1 MKTELAM
8 VRLGQNESHESFR
21 SDASRNER
29 KGRGGSIRCT
39 AIDLRDCG
47 GPKFCFAGSTMR
59 SLSLLG
65 CFLFSALLGFAAS
78 PSVLVCGGN
87 MMNGNHFADVAL
99 PALRTHYAGCK
110 NIALVL
116 HATLPADCDRMER
129 RLQEAFAHINGA
141 KAQSLHRLDAAGQ
154 KALLEKADG
163 IFVGGGETFVLLGE
177 LYRLGQ
183 LDIIRARVAA
193 GVPYGGSSA
202 GANVAG
208 LLIGTTNDFPV
219 AEIPSRKSLGIF
231 PAVINPHHPT
241 PETKAEFEGRAG
253 KIKIYLEFNPSETVL
268 GLAEK
273 SAARLHDGKVTL
285 EVGSAWLYRAGS
297 TRALHVG
304 EAVPELAGK
313 P

>member
-1 MKTELAM
+1 MRLFRLLSVYLLTSLA
-8 VRLGQNESHESFR
+8 
-21 SDASRNER
+21 A
-29 KGRGGSIRCT
+29 
-39 AIDLRDCG
+39 
-47 GPKFCFAGSTMR
+47 
-59 SLSLLG
+59 
-65 CFLFSALLGFAAS
+65 FAAS

-110 NIALVL
+110 NIVLVL
-116 HATLPADCDRMER
+116 HATLPADRDRMEA
-129 RLQEAFAHINGA
+129 RLQEAFGHINGA
-141 KAQSLHRLDAAGQ
+141 QARSLHRLDAAGQ
-154 KALLEKADG
+154 RALIESADG
-163 IFVGGGETFVLLGE
+163 IFIGGGETFVLLGE

-183 LDIIRARVAA
+183 LEVIRARVAA

-219 AEIPSRKSLGIF
+219 AEIPSRQALGVF

-241 PETKAEFEGRAG
+241 PETKAEFDGRAG
-253 KIKIYLEFNPSETVL
+253 KIKIYLQFNPTETVF

-273 SAARLHDGKVTL
+273 SAARLHDGRVTL
-285 EVGSAWLYRAGS
+285 ECGQAWLYRADGV
-297 TRALHVG
+297 RALVVG
-304 EAVPELAGK
+304 EPVPELK